1 MKGTVEVIQHN
12 AGGGSEVVYRDDNMI
27 VDGAKKTIVNM
38 LTHIPT
44 PSGAADTLK
53 TPDQNVFYLGSN
65 IVAQNNINNAFFN
78 TSSFLSS
85 TSNTGSTPGWKRP
98 PLDSNG
104 NVISDVYWAKQ
115 RANDPVALEWS
126 STGEQGEG
134 FLQVSGGPPAGGEG
148 VSEWMG
154 ATLALSSVSC
164 PSGYYYYVQCD
175 VRNGDGSVADKRIF
189 LSQVDNSDVNTSGV
203 LLAASSDAGWETNDW
218 FTVSAVYDFRTPA
231 TADVL
236 LMVLR
241 GYIFQG
247 LASEL
252 TSEIYLDNVIVRR
265 MNPDKPPGVDEIGD
279 YQIKAMTLGSAEQN
293 FDAHESRYGAQN
305 VYTDT
310 SSQYLYMSGL
320 SSTVFALAPPV
331 PNRILDETGN
341 KGNTV
346 NNGQLEYRSVIR
358 DTLSFREPSQIE
370 GSPEIKYSYT
380 NSEGEEVSA
389 IHINK
394 KFGQDYVV
402 MEAPLESPLE
412 RPISLIFKGEATIPL
427 EVSLVKRSFPLGV
440 PFAITPEITEYYNFE
455 TKTFT
460 QWESTTEVKL
470 QPKGAPRVDYDPI
483 LDRLPKGLEQF
494 NSEFSLRVVV
504 PRRNLYEKGFVAI
517 EEVSVEDTSKYSLGN
532 PTFLNK
538 DSFLLNSSFT
548 DYRYLDS
555 VPDYLASALKLV
567 DFGAWEEENP
577 ISNSQ
582 NVIDEIS
589 SIGSLTLY
597 EGITGDKG
605 VTLQASC
612 PASVDPSGAAA
623 ISQRFSVPSHA
634 RNWFVELGNNPYI
647 NSNGMH
653 TPHLVLSMDVYTA
666 SSDADGIV
674 VSLENETA
682 ESYYSFQDIAAS
694 SIDGN
699 VWGTNSPLVIS
710 ELQGN
715 AVSGEFVSIS
725 HIVNLPASFVNDSFR
740 LKITALGCRDGSMAK
755 YTVKNVNMGM
765 LRDWSYAHQGINNS
779 AANKSTLVLP
789 PPMMGSGIIFSSVSE
804 VTDAQ
809 AVNGRSFEGLTYIGQ
824 TFSNIDPK
832 KKYNLIIDAEKM
844 SPSGSASLGLSFFH
858 SDYANGQSEQGDVM
872 KLCGLQSEHLTTTL
886 GKNQGKLYK
895 GYNIFLNS
903 SSSKTGVASFRDLS
917 VNDPDYHN
925 RYDRA
930 VHFRSPVIPGNSQ
943 DLYVPVSQNS
953 KYEISVDSARR
964 QVSAG
969 YFEFAEE
976 GDITDLRDIYCSFH
990 IWGGETKFTYNF
1002 STKQWVSLPNGIWG
1016 SGNGNYK
1023 DNAFLLNDVKLPPRR
1038 PIGWSPEDLEPQ
1050 ITEATIYTPNAGTG
1064 TQYNTNEDG
1073 TLNITFELFY
1083 MTDSMEEGYSF
1094 PTYDS
1099 HKIGYQQLY
1108 IRDFSMVGNYPVT
1121 WSLDAHFSYRRGN
1134 PVEERQPRTFFYDWD
1149 GTWTKIGSTGTD
1161 FYQVSPWS
1169 FLSGTDVVGIPSID
1183 MTSSGNNQ
1191 ICIPIY
1197 GMDTLMGSIGPHSYL
1212 HAFDCSGGATK
1223 NSTYSL
1229 FLMHNQG
1236 CSIQVNSVSLVDASL
1251 GAYGGPV
1258 LSSETQ
1264 ITTSENTGASRV
1276 PDNLVGGWHSH
1287 FVSSIEGAPV
1297 PNIYVRDLSGY
1308 QFLAVSG
1315 SPSVPYQAPT
1325 VAYSQYV
1332 SELGLTNENISI
1344 SVDQMGVTDALFK
1357 CVQLYNSKTKQRQ
1370 IWDMDTQTWTRDN
1383 GNYPFSLS
1391 KYRNR
1396 TKPFRVPN
1404 EDRKTYY
1411 PAIDWTTS
1419 GITVPIWNSPDPD
1432 PRILTVMFR
1441 QGGGDY
1447 GQYYLRNLRF
1457 YSNYT
1462 NMETSS
1468 VYPQFPNPED
1478 TGIQPEKPGTPGK
1491 LGHFL
1496 NHVEFYTSGST
1507 FTGDKTFE
1515 EALVNGCYPP
1525 AEGVLYFSGAGGHVD
1540 DTPTRLYGNL
1550 NRFSVITPNGYIL
1563 EQQRMPYGK
1572 STLFDSSCG
1581 FVMDPAYNDV
1591 YFSSV
1596 AHDTDQYGVFYLT
1609 DNLMS
1614 VSSADVMGSNGNFEG
1629 GYLISGTAAE
1639 HDGANQWSDAMID
1652 RDCDVFFSS
1661 ITSGVNPNT
1670 GKGQDWAYASR
1681 AGDSRWSLVVSADD
1695 DGLPA
1700 NWKGPNYTFNQWTAP
1715 SGYHYLAKQ
1724 DVQYMGGSGLDQ
1736 AFHIKE
1742 QSDSTGDITFLNLAS
1757 QEEMEW
1763 LENHQPNEFSSV
1775 SAVGWYGDAVGAAG
1789 YTDGHLMW
1797 MNFAYDTA
1805 SAPENPTSSVVAIDN
1820 LSLKRCCGPGDDMA
1834 QPRVRYALTLSRDE
1848 WELLDKMYGGI
1859 EAVGLHT
1866 MNLIETAKKRGSER
1880 GLAIPPYLTSGTQY
1894 PFSSTMTFGDLPT
1907 QFPME
1912 GANRSGQKEP
1922 GSESINSMCLRAREL
1937 PVAANN
1943 SKSISRLFHTSFG
1956 YPAIDPLGWASGVG
1970 DSVTLSFK
1978 YKVVDDPATIGIPTA
1993 YISSPHFGKIE
2004 LGGTKGV
2011 WQSGNKTF
2019 SIAASG
2025 VGKNTVV
2032 WSFAQ
2037 GVDQSLAGQN
2047 EIRLDDVKLTNNTN
2061 PPPGGGAIADYNFGF
2076 RDNPTSVAGYDSNDV
2091 SAFST
2096 DWRTPN
2102 YMHVDRMYDG
2112 AWYQSSLY
2120 NVNQLTL
2127 WEPEFDLF
2135 AKKVFFPGGL
2145 KLGDNSDKLTI
2156 IWTLYF

>member
-44 PSGAADTLK
+44 PSGAAETLK
-53 TPDQNVFYLGSN
+53 TPDQNVFYLGPN

-126 STGEQGEG
+126 STGEQGKG
-134 FLQVSGGPPAGGEG
+134 FLQVSGGPPAGGAG
-148 VSEWMG
+148 ASEWMG

-189 LSQVDNSDVNTSGV
+189 LGQTDNSDNNPSGV
-203 LLAASSDAGWETNDW
+203 LLATSSNAGWETNDW
-218 FTVSAVYDFRTPA
+218 FTVSAVYDFRTPIN
-231 TADVL
+231 ADIL
-236 LMVLR
+236 LMTLR

-247 LASEL
+247 AASEL

-265 MNPDKPPGVDEIGD
+265 MNTDKPPGVDEIGD

-320 SSTVFALAPPV
+320 SSTIFALSPPV
-331 PNRILDETGN
+331 PNHLLDETGN

-346 NNGQLEYRSVIR
+346 NNGQLEYRSSTREI
-358 DTLSFREPSQIE
+358 LSFREPSQIE

-380 NSEGEEVSA
+380 NSDEEEVPA

-402 MEAPLESPLE
+402 MEALIESPLE
-412 RPISLIFKGEATIPL
+412 RPVSLVFKGEATIPL
-427 EVSLVKRSFPLGV
+427 EASLVKRTFPLGV
-440 PFAITPEITEYYNFE
+440 PFATTPEITEYYNFE
-455 TKTFT
+455 TRTFT
-460 QWESTTEVKL
+460 KWESTTEVKL

-483 LDRLPKGLEQF
+483 LDRLPKGLEQL
-494 NSEFSLRVVV
+494 NSEFFLRVVV

-532 PTFLNK
+532 PTFSNK

-548 DYRYLDS
+548 DYKYLDS

-582 NVIDEIS
+582 NVIDEMS

-597 EGITGDKG
+597 EDITGDKG

-612 PASVDPSGAAA
+612 PASVNPSGTAA

-634 RNWFVELGNNPYI
+634 RNWFVELGNMPFI

-666 SSDADGIV
+666 SSDANGIV

-682 ESYYSFQDIAAS
+682 ESHYSFQDIVAS
-694 SIDGN
+694 AIDGN

-725 HIVNLPASFVNDSFR
+725 HIINLPASFVNDSFR
-740 LKITALGCRDGSMAK
+740 LKIAALGCRDGSMAK
-755 YTVKNVNMGM
+755 YTVKNVHMGM
-765 LRDWSYAHQGINNS
+765 IRDWSYAHQGVNNS

-789 PPMMGSGIIFSSVSE
+789 PPMLGSGIIFSSVSE
-804 VTDAQ
+804 VTNAQ
-809 AVNGRSFEGLTYIGQ
+809 AVNGRSFEGLTYVGQ

-858 SDYANGQSEQGDVM
+858 SDYANGQSEKGDVM
-872 KLCGLQSEHLTTTL
+872 KLCGLQFRSLTEMHRENR
-886 GKNQGKLYK
+886 GVLYC
-895 GYNIFLNS
+895 GYTKFLNS
-903 SSSKTGVASFRDLS
+903 ATATRRVNSFRGIS
-917 VNDPDYHN
+917 VNDPEYHN

-930 VHFRSPVIPGNSQ
+930 VHFRQEEDS
-943 DLYVPVSQNS
+943 DMLLYAPVSQNS

-969 YFEFAEE
+969 YFEYAEE
-976 GDITDLRDIYCSFH
+976 GNVTDLRDIYCSFH
-990 IWGGETKFTYNF
+990 IWGGYQVKHTYNF
-1002 STKQWVSLPNGIWG
+1002 STKQWVSLPNGITELG
-1016 SGNGNYK
+1016 TGNYK
-1023 DNAFLLNDVKLPPRR
+1023 DNAFLLSDVKLPPRNS
-1038 PIGWSPEDLEPQ
+1038 PGWSPEDLEPQ
-1050 ITEATIYTPNAGTG
+1050 VTEATIYTPNAGTG
-1064 TQYNTNEDG
+1064 TSYNANDDG
-1073 TLNITFELFY
+1073 TLNMTLEFFY
-1083 MTDSMEEGYSF
+1083 MGENNKEGYKF
-1094 PTYDS
+1094 PVYDN

-1108 IRDFSMVGNYPVT
+1108 IRDFNIVGNYPVT
-1121 WSLDAHFSYRRGN
+1121 WSENGHFSY
-1134 PVEERQPRTFFYDWD
+1134 PSDTPFSERQCRTFFYDWD
-1149 GTWTKIGSTGTD
+1149 GTWTKIGNRGSDLYKVST
-1161 FYQVSPWS
+1161 WN
-1169 FLSGTDVVGIPSID
+1169 FLSGTDVVGIPSVD
-1183 MTSSGNNQ
+1183 VTSSGNNQ
-1191 ICIPIY
+1191 ICIPVY
-1197 GMDTLMGSIGPHSYL
+1197 GMDVLMGDTGMNGLVGFS
-1212 HAFDCSGGATK
+1212 ASGGATK

-1236 CSIQVNSVSLVDASL
+1236 CSIKVNSVSLVDASL

-1258 LSSETQ
+1258 LSNETQ

-1287 FVSSIEGAPV
+1287 FLSSIEGAPV

-1325 VAYSQYV
+1325 IAYSQYV

-1391 KYRNR
+1391 KYRNT

-1462 NMETSS
+1462 NVETSS
-1468 VYPQFPNPED
+1468 VYPQFPSPED
-1478 TGIQPEKPGTPGK
+1478 TGIQPEKPGTPGE

-1496 NHVEFYTSGST
+1496 NHIEFYTSGNT

-1515 EALVNGCYPP
+1515 EALANGCYPP
-1525 AEGVLYFSGAGGHVD
+1525 AEGVLYFSGAGGAVT

-1629 GYLISGTAAE
+1629 GYLISGTTDVYTDPN
-1639 HDGANQWSDAMID
+1639 HWVNGSFVG
-1652 RDCDVFFSS
+1652 RDSDVFFSS

-1670 GKGQDWAYASR
+1670 AINADWAYASR
-1681 AGDSRWSLVVSADD
+1681 AGDSRFSLVLSGDD
-1695 DGLPA
+1695 DGSPA
-1700 NWKGPNYTFNQWTAP
+1700 DWKGYTYNFNQWTAP

-1724 DVQYMGGSGLDQ
+1724 DIQFMGGKGLDQ
-1736 AFHIKE
+1736 AFRIKE
-1742 QSDSTGDITFLNLAS
+1742 QSDTQSDQTFLSLATDD
-1757 QEEMEW
+1757 EMEW
-1763 LENHQPNEFSSV
+1763 LENNLPNEFSSV
-1775 SAVGWYGDAVGAAG
+1775 SAVGWYGDVIGRLG
-1789 YTDGHLMW
+1789 STDGHLQW
-1797 MNFAYDTA
+1797 MNFSYDTDA
-1805 SAPENPTSSVVAIDN
+1805 APANPTSSVVAIDN

-1880 GLAIPPYLTSGTQY
+1880 GLAIPPYLTSATEY

-1907 QFPME
+1907 QFPMG
-1912 GANRSGQKEP
+1912 GADRSGTREP
-1922 GSESINSMCLRAREL
+1922 GSEIINSMCLRAREL
-1937 PVAANN
+1937 PVEANN
-1943 SKSISRLFHTSFG
+1943 SRSISRLFHTSFG
-1956 YPAIDPLGWASGVG
+1956 YPALDPLGWASGVG
-1970 DSVTLSFK
+1970 DSVTLSFN
-1978 YKVVDDPATIGIPTA
+1978 YKVVDDPATLGVPTA
-1993 YISSPHFGKIE
+1993 YISSPHFGKLE

-2011 WQSGNKTF
+2011 WQSANKTF

-2037 GVDQSLAGQN
+2037 GVDVALAGQN
-2047 EIRLDDVKLTNNTN
+2047 EIRLDDVKLVNNTH
-2061 PPPGGGAIADYNFGF
+2061 GTTLADYNFGF
-2076 RDNPTSVAGYDSNDV
+2076 RDNPASVAGYDSNDA

-2096 DWRTPN
+2096 DWGTPN